1 MTSVYLKSKIGE
13 LENMI
18 EEQNQLISEQDKSI
32 ADMDGIIVNL
42 EGVLNLNEQFRP
54 LEESNLYYFLP
65 ECKKYVL
72 KEFMNKEI
80 FLPMETTIDENYRED
95 VLRVGR
101 ELEYFL
107 FNLNAENKELSYL
120 LVIEGN
126 MANSYDKTIHKD
138 SRNGYIES
146 FKRALAV
153 YELWSDFNIDLRRF
167 NTEILISGSGF
178 NGLCRDE
185 KEDNNK
191 RFSIQIIP
199 KVDYQNSRIDAEILK
214 NIR

>member
-1 MTSVYLKSKIGE
+1 LTGKKLYKFEKQRVFFLA
-13 LENMI
+13 
-18 EEQNQLISEQDKSI
+18 LISEQDKSI

-42 EGVLNLNEQFRP
+42 EGVLNLNEQFKP

-80 FLPMETTIDENYRED
+80 FLPKETTIDENYRED

-101 ELEYFL
+101 ELEDFL
-107 FNLNAENKELSYL
+107 FNLNTENKELSYL

-126 MANSYDKTIHKD
+126 MANTYDKTIQKD

-153 YELWSDFNIDLRRF
+153 YELWSNSNIDLRRF

-185 KEDNNK
+185 NEDNNK